1 MLAYIRR
8 KFIHLIPI
16 TFAVTALSF
25 LFINLLPG
33 DVVDAI
39 AGAGTDG
46 AVVDQATVEAIRKDM
61 GLDQPIVVRYGN
73 WIAGALTGDLGKS
86 YQTGQRVSED
96 IAHRLPVSIQLLV
109 MAQVLALILAIPAG
123 VIAAYRSGRL
133 TDRVVTTLTFAFL
146 ATPSFVIA
154 IVLMVLFAV
163 LLKWF
168 PATGFVPITKDVLGN
183 LRSVSLPALAI
194 ALIEWPILSRVQ
206 EDFVALAKAKGL
218 SAGYILV
225 RHALRPSSF
234 TMITIVGIQLGN
246 MISGAVI
253 VETIFALP
261 GIGSL
266 LVESIHAREVLM
278 VQGIVTVIAIS
289 YVLINFGVDLTY
301 GTLDPR
307 VRR

>member
-8 KFIHLIPI
+8 KIIHLIPI

-46 AVVDQATVEAIRKDM
+46 AVVDQPTVEAIRKDL

-86 YQTGQRVSED
+86 YQTGQRVSEA

-109 MAQVLALILAIPAG
+109 MAQVMALILAIPAG

-146 ATPSFVIA
+146 ATPSTF
-154 IVLMVLFAV
+154 
-163 LLKWF
+163 
-168 PATGFVPITKDVLGN
+168 
-183 LRSVSLPALAI
+183 
-194 ALIEWPILSRVQ
+194 
-206 EDFVALAKAKGL
+206 
-218 SAGYILV
+218 
-225 RHALRPSSF
+225 
-234 TMITIVGIQLGN
+234 
-246 MISGAVI
+246 
-253 VETIFALP
+253 
-261 GIGSL
+261 
-266 LVESIHAREVLM
+266 
-278 VQGIVTVIAIS
+278 
-289 YVLINFGVDLTY
+289 LT
-301 GTLDPR
+301 
-307 VRR
+307 